1 MICILY
7 KYADARDRPDGR
19 SSKAQAS
26 AMQIP
31 EEDLSF
37 SLYSE
42 IITQVHH

>member
-1 MICILY
+1 MICILH
-7 KYADARDRPDGR
+7 KYADARDKPDGH
-19 SSKAQAS
+19 SSKAQMT

-42 IITQVHH
+42 IITQVCH